1 MSMKVKITLPSTQ
14 WEIPLVQ
21 YQEYVK
27 IEEPTDIDLVSIFC
41 NIDKQYVF
49 DMPQKQ
55 LNELATHLKSVL
67 MASEKFV
74 PTFKIENIEMG
85 FLPNLDE
92 MSVGEL
98 ADCEKYI
105 SDWETMHNAMAV
117 LWRPITRKVKDK
129 YEVEK
134 YNGTAK
140 YAEAMKYLPLGA
152 VNATMVFFSTLT
164 NDLLNSILKSIK
176 GVEHQAQL
184 QQILVK
190 NGIGMQ
196 TFTQSLGEITSKLTE
211 QRKKMYIKP

>member
-1 MSMKVKITLPSTQ
+1 MKVKITLPSTQ

-55 LNELATHLKSVL
+55 LNELAIHLKSVL
-67 MASEKFV
+67 MASEKFI
-74 PTFKIENIEMG
+74 PTFKIDNIEMG

-105 SDWETMHNAMAV
+105 NDWETMHNAMAV

-140 YAEAMKYLPLGA
+140 YAEAMRYLPLGA

-176 GVEHQAQL
+176 GEEHQAQL

>member
-1 MSMKVKITLPSTQ
+1 
-14 WEIPLVQ
+14 LVQ

-74 PTFKIENIEMG
+74 STFKIDNVDMG

-134 YNGTAK
+134 YNGTSK

-184 QQILVK
+184 QQILAK

-196 TFTQSLGEITSKLTE
+196 TFTHSLAEITSKLTE
-211 QRKKMYIKP
+211 QQKRMYIKP

>member
-1 MSMKVKITLPSTQ
+1 MSMKLKITLPSTQ

-55 LNELATHLKSVL
+55 LNELAIHLKSVL

-74 PTFKIENIEMG
+74 STFKIDNIEMG

-105 SDWETMHNAMAV
+105 NDWETMHNAMAV

-184 QQILVK
+184 QQILAK

-196 TFTQSLGEITSKLTE
+196 TFTHSLAEITSKLTE
-211 QRKKMYIKP
+211 QQKRMYIKP